1 MSHYHFIKCCCFQLC
16 NVFRTHEM
24 EIDQCLLE
32 SLPLGQRQRLV
43 KRMRCE
49 QIKAYYEREKA
60 FQKQEGFLKKLKH
73 GKNQKVHF
81 NLADMIQDAI
91 IHHDDK
97 EALRLLKE
105 GADPHTPVSSG
116 GSLLHL
122 CARYDNAFIAEIL
135 IDRGVNVNHQD
146 EDFWT
151 PMHIACACDNP
162 DIVLLLIL
170 AGANVLLQDVNG
182 NIPLDYAME
191 GTESSSILLTYLDEN
206 GVDLTSL
213 CQLKV
218 QRPVSMLM
226 DVKHFLSDGGNV
238 NEKNDDG
245 VTLLHMACAS
255 GYKEV
260 VSLLLEHGGD
270 LNIVDNQYWTPL
282 HLAAKY
288 GQTNLVKLLLMHQ
301 ANPNLLNCNEEKASD
316 IAASEFI
323 EEMLLKAEIAWEER
337 VKERLSVPALASEE
351 PYEEILHD
359 LPALSNKLSPLV
371 LPIAKQDSM
380 LEKDIMFKDARK
392 GLCKRQSQDSVPED
406 ATVNVPT
413 KPEQVK
419 LMPPAPSDDLATLSE
434 LNDGSLLYE
443 IQKRFGNNQIYT
455 FIGDILLLVNP
466 FKELPIYSTMVSQ
479 LYLSSSGQPCSSL
492 PPHIFS
498 CAERAFHQLFQEQ
511 RSQCFILSGER
522 GSGKSEAS
530 KQITRH
536 LMCRSGFSRPMFDSK
551 FKHVICILEAFGHA
565 RTTLNDLSSCFIK
578 YFELQFCE
586 RRKHL
591 TGARIYTYMLEKSRL
606 VSQPLGQ
613 SNFLIFYLLMDGL
626 SAEEKYGLHLNNLCA
641 HRYLNQSLPEDVS
654 TAEHSVNREK
664 FALLKQAL
672 NVVGFSNM
680 EVENLFVILAA
691 ILHIGDIRF
700 TALTEANSA
709 FVSDLQLLEQVAGLL
724 QVSPDEL
731 VSALTTD
738 IQYFK
743 GDTIIRRHTV
753 QMAEFYRDLLAK
765 SLFGRLFSFLVN
777 TMNCCLQS
785 QEEHSSTQTLDIGI
799 LDIFGFEEFQK
810 NEFEQLCVNMTN
822 EKMHH
827 YINEVLFLHEQTE
840 CVQEG
845 VAMETA
851 YSPGN
856 QTGVLDFFFQKPSGF
871 LSLLDEESQMMWSME
886 PNLPKKLQSLLE
898 SSNTNAVYSP
908 MKDGNG
914 NVALKD
920 RGAAFRVT
928 HYAGRVTY
936 EIVGAI
942 EKNKDSLS
950 QNLLFVMKTSENVV
964 INHLFQSKLSQTG
977 SLVSSYPSF
986 KFRGHKCALL
996 SKKMT
1001 ASSVIGENRNYL
1013 ELSKLLKKKG
1023 TSSFLQRLEWGGPVT
1038 IATQLRKSLADIIGK
1053 LQKRTPHFV
1062 HCIKPNNSRLP
1073 DTFDNFYVSAQLQYI
1088 GVLDMVKII
1097 RYGYPVRLSFSDF
1110 LSRYKP
1116 LADTL
1121 PVEKKQL
1128 SAAEKCRLVLQQ
1140 CKLQGWQMGVR
1151 KVFLKYWHAGQLND
1165 LCLQL
1170 QRKIIT
1176 CQKVIRG
1183 FLARQHLL
1191 QKRSIRQRE
1200 VTSINSFLQITED
1213 MGLKTYDALV
1223 IQNASDIAR
1232 ENDRLRNEMKAAHH
1246 QEKAEARNK
1255 PEEGAKRAE
1264 DKGGPRHFQYTSIPV
1279 PMAVDGLIQ
1288 SLAGPSTRSPS
1299 LHSVSSLD
1307 DSSGLPSPRKQPP
1320 PKPKR
1325 DPTTRLSASYEAV
1338 SACLWAA
1345 ARESASEALTRPR
1358 PHSDDYSTMKKIP
1371 PRKPK
1376 RSPNTKLSGSSE
1388 EIAGARRRGG
1398 QRCALGVPAPPA
1410 PPARAP
1416 PEPDPEP
1423 EPVYIEMLGRAGSP
1437 EQAEAVYEEMKYFAP
1452 PEASASPPAL
1462 PSDSRNPVPGEEG
1475 DGGCPAAGSCRDA
1488 CDIPAPFPNLL
1499 PHRPP
1504 LLVFPPTPV
1513 TCSPASDESPLTPL
1527 EVKKLPV
1534 LETNLKYPVQ
1544 AEGSSPLSPQ
1554 HARNPKSDG
1563 DGPASPGPPAP
1574 GGSPPTPPPPP
1585 APPTPR
1591 PPTHFAFPPEP
1602 VGAAARAT
1610 AGPDTPR
1617 AHQPP
1622 HSAPAGGACSSLPKA
1637 PYSPGR
1643 AARPEHRKASASS
1656 SSPVPYSPPNC
1667 RALSSPLDELTS
1679 LFNSGRSLLRKS
1691 AAGRRIRD
1699 PEGFETNMNLTGRDD
1714 PGRAEIVSET
1724 QDRNANN
1731 HGIQLSNSLSSAI
1744 TAENGNSV
1752 SNGHPSAEA
1761 LRERKRRPAGAPG
1774 LEAEA
1779 LRGERRLAAPPAA
1792 LGAQG
1797 AAPSSLQEA
1806 HAGEEARR
1814 GLLRPAAFRAVG
1826 LHHVRAAQQ
1835 VDAATLP
1842 GGGRRRGCPVP
1853 GASRGVD
1860 AEPPRT
1866 RQQRPP
1872 GPACACAH
1880 ARTCV
1885 FAPCACAFFLA
1896 GSGGIHPFWLLGSVA
1911 QGPCFPYVAREGPGK
1926 VWGEEGRARRTVAPP
1941 TCSSLARRFS
1951 RTRCAGHTFRFFVG
1965 VVFPWTL
1972 QT

>member
-16 NVFRTHEM
+16 NVFRSHEM

-32 SLPLGQRQRLV
+32 TLPLGQRQRLV

-49 QIKAYYEREKA
+49 QVKAYYEREKA
-60 FQKQEGFLKKLKH
+60 FQKQEGVLKKLKH
-73 GKNQKVHF
+73 GKKQKVHF

-105 GADPHTPVSSG
+105 GVDPHTPVSSG

-135 IDRGVNVNHQD
+135 IDKGVNVNHQD

-162 DIVLLLIL
+162 DIVLLLVL

-182 NIPLDYAME
+182 NIPLDYAVE
-191 GTESSSILLTYLDEN
+191 GTESSCILLTYLDEN

-213 CQLKV
+213 HQMKL
-218 QRPVSMLM
+218 QRPMSMLT
-226 DVKHFLSDGGNV
+226 DVKHFLSCGGNV

-245 VTLLHMACAS
+245 VTLLHMACAG

-270 LNIVDNQYWTPL
+270 LNVADDQHWTPL

-323 EEMLLKAEIAWEER
+323 EEMLLKAEVAWEEKMQEPESAPT
-337 VKERLSVPALASEE
+337 VAQEE
-351 PYEEILHD
+351 PYEEILQD
-359 LPALSNKLSPLV
+359 LPALPSKLSPLV
-371 LPIAKQDSM
+371 LPIAKQDSL
-380 LEKDIMFKDARK
+380 LEKDTMFKDATK
-392 GLCKRQSQDSVPED
+392 GLCKKQSQDSTSEY
-406 ATVNVPT
+406 ATVNGT
-413 KPEQVK
+413 SKPEQIK
-419 LMPPAPSDDLATLSE
+419 LMPPAPNDDLATLSE

-479 LYLSSSGQPCSSL
+479 LYRSGAGQPCSL

-498 CAERAFHQLFQEQ
+498 CAERAFHQLSQEQ
-511 RSQCFILSGER
+511 RPQCFILSGER
-522 GSGKSEAS
+522 GSGKTEAS
-530 KQITRH
+530 KQIMRH
-536 LMCRSGFSRPMFDSK
+536 LTYRSGTSRPIFDSK
-551 FKHVICILEAFGHA
+551 FKHAMCILEAFGHA
-565 RTTLNDLSSCFIK
+565 KTTLNDLSSCFIK
-578 YFELQFCE
+578 YLELQFCE
-586 RRKHL
+586 RKKHL
-591 TGARIYTYMLEKSRL
+591 TGARIYMYMLEKSRL

-641 HRYLNQSLPEDVS
+641 HRYLNQTLRDDVS
-654 TAEHSVNREK
+654 TAEHSLNRER
-664 FALLKQAL
+664 FAVLKQAL
-672 NVVGFSNM
+672 NVVGFSNL

-700 TALTEANSA
+700 TVLNEGDSA
-709 FVSDLQLLEQVAGLL
+709 FVSDLQLLEQVAGML
-724 QVSPDEL
+724 QVSADEL

-743 GDTIIRRHTV
+743 GDMITRRHTIE
-753 QMAEFYRDLLAK
+753 MAEFYRDLLAK
-765 SLFGRLFSFLVN
+765 SLYSRLFSFLVN
-777 TMNCCLQS
+777 SVNCCLHS
-785 QEEHSSTQTLDIGI
+785 QDEPSSMQALDIGI

-827 YINEVLFLHEQTE
+827 YINEVLFLQEQTE

-845 VAMETA
+845 VTMETA

-871 LSLLDEESQMMWSME
+871 LSLLDEQSQMIWSME

-908 MKDGNG
+908 IKDGNG
-914 NVALKD
+914 NVALK
-920 RGAAFRVT
+920 GPGTAFTVM
-928 HYAGRVTY
+928 HYAGRVMY
-936 EIVGAI
+936 EIFGAI

-977 SLVSSYPSF
+977 SLLSSYPSF
-986 KFRGHKCALL
+986 KFRGHKSALL
-996 SKKMT
+996 NKKMT
-1001 ASSVIGENRNYL
+1001 ASSIIGENRNYL

-1023 TSSFLQRLEWGGPVT
+1023 TSTFVQRLERGSPAT
-1038 IATQLRKSLADIIGK
+1038 IASQLRNSLTDIIGK
-1053 LQKRTPHFV
+1053 LQKCTPHFI
-1062 HCIKPNNSRLP
+1062 HCIKPNNSKLP

-1088 GVLDMVKII
+1088 GVLEMVKIV
-1097 RYGYPVRLSFSDF
+1097 RYGYPVRLSFSDC

-1116 LADTL
+1116 LAETL
-1121 PVEKKQL
+1121 PGEKKKL
-1128 SAAEKCRLVLQQ
+1128 STEEKCRLVLQQ
-1140 CKLQGWQMGVR
+1140 CELQGWQMGVR
-1151 KVFLKYWHAGQLND
+1151 KVFLKYWHAKQLND

-1183 FLARQHLL
+1183 FLARQHLM
-1191 QKRSIRQRE
+1191 QKRSIRLQE
-1200 VTSINSFLQITED
+1200 ATSINSFLQITED

-1232 ENDRLRNEMKAAHH
+1232 ENDRLRNEMNATYHK
-1246 QEKAEARNK
+1246 EKLETRNK
-1255 PEEGAKRAE
+1255 QEEGTKRTE
-1264 DKGGPRHFQYTSIPV
+1264 DRVGTRHFHCSSVPV
-1279 PMAVDGLIQ
+1279 PMAVDSLVQ
-1288 SLAGPSTRSPS
+1288 VLAGPSTRSPS
-1299 LHSVSSLD
+1299 LHSVFSLD

-1345 ARESASEALTRPR
+1345 AKDSSTEVLTRPR

-1388 EIAGARRRGG
+1388 EISGARPGAVGAPGTRSRAAGP
-1398 QRCALGVPAPPA
+1398 QCALGVPAPPA
-1410 PPARAP
+1410 PPAHS
-1416 PEPDPEP
+1416 EPEP
-1423 EPVYIEMLGRAGSP
+1423 EPVYIEMVGRAGSP
-1437 EQAEAVYEEMKYFAP
+1437 DQAEAVYEEMKYFAP
-1452 PEASASPPAL
+1452 PEDSGSRGAGSWASVSPPLLCEGRSPITLEDRDAGCHT
-1462 PSDSRNPVPGEEG
+1462 PGP
-1475 DGGCPAAGSCRDA
+1475 CKDA

-1544 AEGSSPLSPQ
+1544 SEGSSPLSPQ
-1554 HARNPKSDG
+1554 YSKNQKGDG
-1563 DGPASPGPPAP
+1563 DRPASPGLPVFN
-1574 GGSPPTPPPPP
+1574 GSHKVSPPSTPPPPP
-1585 APPTPR
+1585 APP
-1591 PPTHFAFPPEP
+1591 
-1602 VGAAARAT
+1602 AT
-1610 AGPDTPR
+1610 A
-1617 AHQPP
+1617 HP
-1622 HSAPAGGACSSLPKA
+1622 HFTFPQGKAATNSDLPKVQKKPNSAPAAGPCSSFSKV
-1637 PYSPGR
+1637 PYSPGKT
-1643 AARPEHRKASASS
+1643 AARVDHRKANSNA
-1656 SSPVPYSPPNC
+1656 SSPVPYSPPNS
-1667 RALSSPLDELTS
+1667 RPLSSPLDELTS
-1679 LFNSGRSLLRKS
+1679 LFNSGRSVLRKS
-1691 AAGRRIRD
+1691 AAGRKIRE
-1699 PEGFETNMNLTGRDD
+1699 PEGFETNMNLTSRDD
-1714 PGRAEIVSET
+1714 PGTSEIASET

-1731 HGIQLSNSLSSAI
+1731 HGLQLSNSLSSAI
-1744 TAENGNSV
+1744 TTENGNPV
-1752 SNGHPSAEA
+1752 SNGVPEEEGFSLLSVSGTATSTFQRHRETHSTQVIHHLRLSENESVALQELLDWRRKLCEEGADWQQMLEHAEPRA
-1761 LRERKRRPAGAPG
+1761 PPPPPCKKPTLLKKPEGAPCSK
-1774 LEAEA
+1774 L
-1779 LRGERRLAAPPAA
+1779 
-1792 LGAQG
+1792 
-1797 AAPSSLQEA
+1797 PSE
-1806 HAGEEARR
+1806 
-1814 GLLRPAAFRAVG
+1814 
-1826 LHHVRAAQQ
+1826 
-1835 VDAATLP
+1835 
-1842 GGGRRRGCPVP
+1842 
-1853 GASRGVD
+1853 
-1860 AEPPRT
+1860 
-1866 RQQRPP
+1866 
-1872 GPACACAH
+1872 
-1880 ARTCV
+1880 
-1885 FAPCACAFFLA
+1885 
-1896 GSGGIHPFWLLGSVA
+1896 FWD
-1911 QGPCFPYVAREGPGK
+1911 
-1926 VWGEEGRARRTVAPP
+1926 T
-1941 TCSSLARRFS
+1941 TI
-1951 RTRCAGHTFRFFVG
+1951 
-1965 VVFPWTL
+1965 
-1972 QT
+1972 

>member
-162 DIVLLLIL
+162 DIVLLLVL

-182 NIPLDYAME
+182 NIPLDYALE

-213 CQLKV
+213 RQMKL
-218 QRPVSMLM
+218 QRPMSMLT
-226 DVKHFLSDGGNV
+226 DVKHFLSGGGNV
-238 NEKNDDG
+238 DEKNDEG

-270 LNIVDNQYWTPL
+270 LNIADNQYWTPL

-301 ANPNLLNCNEEKASD
+301 ANPNLLNCNEEKPSD

-323 EEMLLKAEIAWEER
+323 EEMLLKAEVAWEER
-337 VKERLSVPALASEE
+337 VKEHLSVPALASEE

-359 LPALSNKLSPLV
+359 LPTVSSKLSPLV

-380 LEKDIMFKDARK
+380 LEKDIMFKDATK
-392 GLCKRQSQDSVPED
+392 GLCKRQSQDSILEN
-406 ATVNVPT
+406 ATVNGST

-434 LNDGSLLYE
+434 LNDGTLLYE

-479 LYLSSSGQPCSSL
+479 LYLSSTGQPCSSL

-511 RSQCFILSGER
+511 RPQCFILSGER

-530 KQITRH
+530 KQIMRH
-536 LMCRSGFSRPMFDSK
+536 LTCRSGYSRPMFESK
-551 FKHVICILEAFGHA
+551 FKHVMCILEAFGHA
-565 RTTLNDLSSCFIK
+565 KTTLNDLSSCFIK

-586 RRKHL
+586 RKKHL

-606 VSQPLGQ
+606 ISQPLGQ

-626 SAEEKYGLHLNNLCA
+626 SAEEKYGLHLSNLYA
-641 HRYLNQSLPEDVS
+641 HRYLNQTLPEDIS
-654 TAEHSVNREK
+654 TAEHSLNREK
-664 FALLKQAL
+664 FAILKQAL
-672 NVVGFSNM
+672 NVVGFSNL

-724 QVSPDEL
+724 QVSTEEL
-731 VSALTTD
+731 VSALTSD

-753 QMAEFYRDLLAK
+753 EMAEFYRDLLAK
-765 SLFGRLFSFLVN
+765 SMFSRLFSFLVN
-777 TMNCCLQS
+777 TMNCCLHS
-785 QEEHSSTQTLDIGI
+785 QDEHSSTQTLDIGI

-856 QTGVLDFFFQKPSGF
+856 QAGVLDFFFQKPSGF
-871 LSLLDEESQMMWSME
+871 LSLLDEESQMIWSME

-914 NVALKD
+914 NVALRD
-920 RGAAFRVT
+920 QGAAFT
-928 HYAGRVTY
+928 TMHYAGRVMY

-964 INHLFQSKLSQTG
+964 IHHLFQSKLSQTG

-986 KFRGHKCALL
+986 KFRGHKSALL
-996 SKKMT
+996 SKKT
-1001 ASSVIGENRNYL
+1001 GASSIIGENRNYL

-1023 TSSFLQRLEWGGPVT
+1023 TSTFLQRLERGGPVT
-1038 IATQLRKSLADIIGK
+1038 IASQLRKSLTDIIGK

-1110 LSRYKP
+1110 LLRYKP

-1121 PVEKKQL
+1121 LGEKKQL
-1128 SAAEKCRLVLQQ
+1128 SAEEKCRLVLQQ

-1151 KVFLKYWHAGQLND
+1151 KVFLKYWHANQLND
-1165 LCLQL
+1165 MCLQL

-1176 CQKVIRG
+1176 CQKVVRG

-1191 QKRSIRQRE
+1191 QKRSIRQQE

-1232 ENDRLRNEMKAAHH
+1232 ENDRLRNEMNAIYHK
-1246 QEKAEARNK
+1246 EKVETRNK
-1255 PEEGAKRAE
+1255 PEEGIKRAE
-1264 DKGGPRHFQYTSIPV
+1264 DKGGPKHFHYGSIPV

-1345 ARESASEALTRPR
+1345 ARESAGEGQRREGGEHLVEALMLCLPVSVPTAVLLVGERC
-1358 PHSDDYSTMKKIP
+1358 
-1371 PRKPK
+1371 
-1376 RSPNTKLSGSSE
+1376 SE
-1388 EIAGARRRGG
+1388 GT
-1398 QRCALGVPAPPA
+1398 
-1410 PPARAP
+1410 
-1416 PEPDPEP
+1416 
-1423 EPVYIEMLGRAGSP
+1423 
-1437 EQAEAVYEEMKYFAP
+1437 
-1452 PEASASPPAL
+1452 
-1462 PSDSRNPVPGEEG
+1462 G
-1475 DGGCPAAGSCRDA
+1475 DGLRCPQLMERDLDSDLCIRSGGDGPREVSSA
-1488 CDIPAPFPNLL
+1488 
-1499 PHRPP
+1499 
-1504 LLVFPPTPV
+1504 TPV
-1513 TCSPASDESPLTPL
+1513 TCSQASDESRLTPL

-1534 LETNLKYPVQ
+1534 LKTNLKYPVP
-1544 AEGSSPLSPQ
+1544 AEGPSPPSPQ
-1554 HARNPKSDG
+1554 HPRNQNGDG
-1563 DGPASPGPPAP
+1563 DPPAAP
-1574 GGSPPTPPPPP
+1574 GSPPTPPPAPP
-1585 APPTPR
+1585 APPAPLAAR
-1591 PPTHFAFPPEP
+1591 PPAPFAAPPEP
-1602 VGAAARAT
+1602 AGGAAGRAT
-1610 AGPDTPR
+1610 GVAGPDVPK
-1617 AHQPP
+1617 APQPG
-1622 HSAPAGGACSSLPKA
+1622 SAPAGGPGGPLPKA

-1643 AARPEHRKASASS
+1643 VARAEPWKASAG
-1656 SSPVPYSPPNC
+1656 PPN
-1667 RALSSPLDELTS
+1667 A
-1679 LFNSGRSLLRKS
+1679 
-1691 AAGRRIRD
+1691 
-1699 PEGFETNMNLTGRDD
+1699 GFETNMNLSGRDD
-1714 PGRAEIVSET
+1714 PGRSEIASET

-1731 HGIQLSNSLSSAI
+1731 HGIQLPNSLSSAI
-1744 TAENGNSV
+1744 TAENGNSI
-1752 SNGHPSAEA
+1752 SNGLPEEDGFSRLSVSSSTPSSFQRQRESHTTQVIHQLRLSENESVALQELLDWRRKLCEGREDWQHLLHPSEP
-1761 LRERKRRPAGAPG
+1761 R
-1774 LEAEA
+1774 
-1779 LRGERRLAAPPAA
+1779 APPPPPCKKPS
-1792 LGAQG
+1792 LVKKPEGASCG
-1797 AAPSSLQEA
+1797 RLPSELWDSSL
-1806 HAGEEARR
+1806 
-1814 GLLRPAAFRAVG
+1814 
-1826 LHHVRAAQQ
+1826 
-1835 VDAATLP
+1835 
-1842 GGGRRRGCPVP
+1842 
-1853 GASRGVD
+1853 
-1860 AEPPRT
+1860 
-1866 RQQRPP
+1866 
-1872 GPACACAH
+1872 
-1880 ARTCV
+1880 
-1885 FAPCACAFFLA
+1885 
-1896 GSGGIHPFWLLGSVA
+1896 
-1911 QGPCFPYVAREGPGK
+1911 
-1926 VWGEEGRARRTVAPP
+1926 
-1941 TCSSLARRFS
+1941 
-1951 RTRCAGHTFRFFVG
+1951 
-1965 VVFPWTL
+1965 
-1972 QT
+1972 

>member
-73 GKNQKVHF
+73 GKSQKVHF

-105 GADPHTPVSSG
+105 GADPHTAVSSG

-162 DIVLLLIL
+162 DIVLLLVL
-170 AGANVLLQDVNG
+170 AGADVLLQDVNG
-182 NIPLDYAME
+182 NIPLDYAIE
-191 GTESSSILLTYLDEN
+191 GTESSFILLTYLDEH

-213 CQLKV
+213 RQMKL
-218 QRPVSMLM
+218 QRPLAMLT
-226 DVKHFLSDGGNV
+226 DVKHFLSGGGNV
-238 NEKNDDG
+238 DEKNEEG

-260 VSLLLEHGGD
+260 VTLLLEHGGD
-270 LNIVDNQYWTPL
+270 LNIADNQHWTPL

-301 ANPNLLNCNEEKASD
+301 ANPNLLNCNEEKPSD

-323 EEMLLKAEIAWEER
+323 EEMLLKAEVAWEER

-359 LPALSNKLSPLV
+359 LPALSSKLSPLV

-380 LEKDIMFKDARK
+380 LEKDIMFKDATK
-392 GLCKRQSQDSVPED
+392 GLCKRQSQDSIPEN
-406 ATVNVPT
+406 ATVNGPT
-413 KPEQVK
+413 KPEPVK
-419 LMPPAPSDDLATLSE
+419 LMLPAPSDDLATLSE
-434 LNDGSLLYE
+434 LNDGTLLYE

-479 LYLSSSGQPCSSL
+479 LYLSSTGQPCSSL

-511 RSQCFILSGER
+511 RPQCFILSGER

-530 KQITRH
+530 KQIMRH
-536 LMCRSGFSRPMFDSK
+536 LSCRSGPRRPMLDSK
-551 FKHVICILEAFGHA
+551 FKHVMCILEAFGHA
-565 RTTLNDLSSCFIK
+565 KTTLNDLSSCFIK

-586 RRKHL
+586 RKKHL

-626 SAEEKYGLHLNNLCA
+626 SAEEKYGLHLSNLRA
-641 HRYLNQSLPEDVS
+641 HRYLNQTRPEDVS
-654 TAEHSVNREK
+654 TAELSLNREK
-664 FALLKQAL
+664 FTLLKQAL
-672 NVVGFSNM
+672 NVIGFSHL

-724 QVSPDEL
+724 QVSTDEL
-731 VSALTTD
+731 LSALTTD
-738 IQYFK
+738 IQYLK

-753 QMAEFYRDLLAK
+753 EMAEFYRDLLAK

-777 TMNCCLQS
+777 TINGCLHS
-785 QEEHSSTQTLDIGI
+785 QDEHSSPQTLDIGI

-845 VAMETA
+845 VTMETA

-871 LSLLDEESQMMWSME
+871 LSLLDEESQMIWSME

-914 NVALKD
+914 NMALKD
-920 RGAAFRVT
+920 QGTAFT
-928 HYAGRVTY
+928 TMHYAGRVMY

-942 EKNKDSLS
+942 EKNKDTLS

-964 INHLFQSKLSQTG
+964 IHHLFQSKLSQTG

-986 KFRGHKCALL
+986 KFRGQKSTLL
-996 SKKMT
+996 SKKT
-1001 ASSVIGENRNYL
+1001 AASSIIGENRNYL

-1023 TSSFLQRLEWGGPVT
+1023 ASTFLQRLERGGPIT
-1038 IATQLRKSLADIIGK
+1038 IASQLRKSLTDIIGK
-1053 LQKRTPHFV
+1053 LQKRTPHFI

-1088 GVLDMVKII
+1088 GVLDMVKTI

-1116 LADTL
+1116 LAHTL
-1121 PVEKKQL
+1121 PGEKPPL
-1128 SAAEKCRLVLQQ
+1128 SAEEKCRLVLQR

-1151 KVFLKYWHAGQLND
+1151 KVFLKYWHADQLND
-1165 LCLQL
+1165 LCLRL
-1170 QRKIIT
+1170 QRKIII
-1176 CQKVIRG
+1176 CQKVVRG

-1191 QKRSIRQRE
+1191 QKRSIRQQE

-1232 ENDRLRNEMKAAHH
+1232 ENDRLRNEMNATYHKA
-1246 QEKAEARNK
+1246 KVEARHK
-1255 PEEGAKRAE
+1255 PEEGTKRAE
-1264 DKGGPRHFQYTSIPV
+1264 DRAGPRHGHYSSVPV
-1279 PMAVDGLIQ
+1279 PLAVDGLIQ
-1288 SLAGPSTRSPS
+1288 ALAGPSTRSPS

-1307 DSSGLPSPRKQPP
+1307 EGSGLPSPRKQPP

-1345 ARESASEALTRPR
+1345 ARESAGEGLTRPR

-1398 QRCALGVPAPPA
+1398 PQRAPGVPAPPA
-1410 PPARAP
+1410 PPTRAP
-1416 PEPDPEP
+1416 PEPEP
-1423 EPVYIEMLGRAGSP
+1423 EPVYIEMVGRAGSP

-1452 PEASASPPAL
+1452 PEVSASPPL
-1462 PSDSRNPVPGEEG
+1462 LSDTRNRVTCEDGE
-1475 DGGCPAAGSCRDA
+1475 GGGQATAGPCKDA

-1554 HARNPKSDG
+1554 HAKNQKGDG
-1563 DGPASPGPPAP
+1563 DRPASPCPLAAS
-1574 GGSPPTPPPPP
+1574 GSPATPPPPP
-1585 APPTPR
+1585 APPAPPAPR

-1602 VGAAARAT
+1602 LGNAGRAACPS
-1610 AGPDTPR
+1610 PDVPK
-1617 AHQPP
+1617 APQPP
-1622 HSAPAGGACSSLPKA
+1622 HSAPAGGPCGSFSKA

-1643 AARPEHRKASASS
+1643 AARAEHRKASASP

-1667 RALSSPLDELTS
+1667 RALGSPLDELTS
-1679 LFNSGRSLLRKS
+1679 LFSSGRSVLRRS
-1691 AAGRRIRD
+1691 AAGRRIRE
-1699 PEGFETNMNLTGRDD
+1699 PEGFETNMNFTGREDA
-1714 PGRAEIVSET
+1714 GRSEIASET

-1731 HGIQLSNSLSSAI
+1731 RGIQLSNSLSSAI
-1744 TAENGNSV
+1744 AAENGNSV
-1752 SNGHPSAEA
+1752 SNGLPEEDGLCGLSVSSSTTSSFQRPRESHTTQVIQQLRLSQNESAALQELLDWRRKLCEGREDWQRLLHPPEP
-1761 LRERKRRPAGAPG
+1761 R
-1774 LEAEA
+1774 
-1779 LRGERRLAAPPAA
+1779 APP
-1792 LGAQG
+1792 
-1797 AAPSSLQEA
+1797 P
-1806 HAGEEARR
+1806 
-1814 GLLRPAAFRAVG
+1814 PPCKKP
-1826 LHHVRAAQQ
+1826 
-1835 VDAATLP
+1835 TLVKKP
-1842 GGGRRRGCPVP
+1842 E
-1853 GASRGVD
+1853 GASCGRLPSELWD
-1860 AEPPRT
+1860 
-1866 RQQRPP
+1866 
-1872 GPACACAH
+1872 
-1880 ARTCV
+1880 
-1885 FAPCACAFFLA
+1885 
-1896 GSGGIHPFWLLGSVA
+1896 SGL
-1911 QGPCFPYVAREGPGK
+1911 
-1926 VWGEEGRARRTVAPP
+1926 
-1941 TCSSLARRFS
+1941 
-1951 RTRCAGHTFRFFVG
+1951 
-1965 VVFPWTL
+1965 
-1972 QT
+1972 

>member
-1 MSHYHFIKCCCFQLC
+1 MSCFQLC

-218 QRPVSMLM
+218 QRPVSMLT

-359 LPALSNKLSPLV
+359 LPALSSKLSPLV

-551 FKHVICILEAFGHA
+551 FKHGLLVVILHPPKISPGFKEEPERPISREDKVVICILEAFGHA

-700 TALTEANSA
+700 TALTETNSA

-777 TMNCCLQS
+777 TVNCCLQS

-1038 IATQLRKSLADIIGK
+1038 IASQLRKSLADIIGK

-1128 SAAEKCRLVLQQ
+1128 SAEEKCRLVLQQ

-1398 QRCALGVPAPPA
+1398 PRCALGVPAPPA

-1416 PEPDPEP
+1416 PEPEP

-1475 DGGCPAAGSCRDA
+1475 DGGCPASGSCRDA

-1585 APPTPR
+1585 APPAPR

-1610 AGPDTPR
+1610 AVPDAPR

-1643 AARPEHRKASASS
+1643 AARPEHRKASASP

-1752 SNGHPSAEA
+1752 SNGLPEEEGFPRFSVSTFTTSSFQRQRETHTTQVIHQLRLSENESVALQELLDWRRKLCEGRGDWQHLLQPSEP
-1761 LRERKRRPAGAPG
+1761 R
-1774 LEAEA
+1774 
-1779 LRGERRLAAPPAA
+1779 APP
-1792 LGAQG
+1792 
-1797 AAPSSLQEA
+1797 P
-1806 HAGEEARR
+1806 
-1814 GLLRPAAFRAVG
+1814 PPCKKP
-1826 LHHVRAAQQ
+1826 
-1835 VDAATLP
+1835 TLVKKP
-1842 GGGRRRGCPVP
+1842 D
-1853 GASRGVD
+1853 GAS
-1860 AEPPRT
+1860 
-1866 RQQRPP
+1866 
-1872 GPACACAH
+1872 C
-1880 ARTCV
+1880 
-1885 FAPCACAFFLA
+1885 
-1896 GSGGIHPFWLLGSVA
+1896 
-1911 QGPCFPYVAREGPGK
+1911 
-1926 VWGEEGRARRTVAPP
+1926 GRLPSELWDSTM
-1941 TCSSLARRFS
+1941 
-1951 RTRCAGHTFRFFVG
+1951 
-1965 VVFPWTL
+1965 
-1972 QT
+1972 

>member
-1 MSHYHFIKCCCFQLC
+1 
-16 NVFRTHEM
+16 M

-32 SLPLGQRQRLV
+32 TLPLGQRQRLV

-49 QIKAYYEREKA
+49 QVKAYYEREKA
-60 FQKQEGFLKKLKH
+60 FQKQEGVLKKLKH
-73 GKNQKVHF
+73 GKKQKVHF

-105 GADPHTPVSSG
+105 GVDPHTPVSSG

-135 IDRGVNVNHQD
+135 IDKGVNVNHQD

-162 DIVLLLIL
+162 DIVLLLVL

-182 NIPLDYAME
+182 NIPLDYAVE
-191 GTESSSILLTYLDEN
+191 GTESSCILLTYLDEN

-213 CQLKV
+213 HQMKL
-218 QRPVSMLM
+218 QRPMSMLT
-226 DVKHFLSDGGNV
+226 DVKHFLSCGGNV

-245 VTLLHMACAS
+245 VTLLHMACAG

-270 LNIVDNQYWTPL
+270 LNVADDQHWTPL

-323 EEMLLKAEIAWEER
+323 EEMLLKAEVAWEEKMQEPESAPT
-337 VKERLSVPALASEE
+337 VAQEE
-351 PYEEILHD
+351 PYEEILQD
-359 LPALSNKLSPLV
+359 LPALPSKLSPLV
-371 LPIAKQDSM
+371 LPIAKQDSL
-380 LEKDIMFKDARK
+380 LEKDTMFKDATK
-392 GLCKRQSQDSVPED
+392 GLCKKQSQDSTSEY
-406 ATVNVPT
+406 ATVNGT
-413 KPEQVK
+413 SKPEQIK
-419 LMPPAPSDDLATLSE
+419 LMPPAPNDDLATLSE

-479 LYLSSSGQPCSSL
+479 LYRSGAGQPCSL

-498 CAERAFHQLFQEQ
+498 CAERAFHQLSQEQ
-511 RSQCFILSGER
+511 RPQCFILSGER
-522 GSGKSEAS
+522 GSGKTEAS
-530 KQITRH
+530 KQIMRH
-536 LMCRSGFSRPMFDSK
+536 LTYRSGTSRPIFDSK
-551 FKHVICILEAFGHA
+551 FKHAMCILEAFGHA
-565 RTTLNDLSSCFIK
+565 KTTLNDLSSCFIK
-578 YFELQFCE
+578 YLELQFCE
-586 RRKHL
+586 RKKHL
-591 TGARIYTYMLEKSRL
+591 TGARIYMYMLEKSRL

-641 HRYLNQSLPEDVS
+641 HRYLNQTLRDDVS
-654 TAEHSVNREK
+654 TAEHSLNRER
-664 FALLKQAL
+664 FAVLKQAL
-672 NVVGFSNM
+672 NVVGFSNL

-700 TALTEANSA
+700 TVLNEGDSA
-709 FVSDLQLLEQVAGLL
+709 FVSDLQLLEQVAGML
-724 QVSPDEL
+724 QVSADEL

-743 GDTIIRRHTV
+743 GDMITRRHTIE
-753 QMAEFYRDLLAK
+753 MAEFYRDLLAK
-765 SLFGRLFSFLVN
+765 SLYSRLFSFLVN
-777 TMNCCLQS
+777 SVNCCLHS
-785 QEEHSSTQTLDIGI
+785 QDEPSSMQALDIGI

-827 YINEVLFLHEQTE
+827 YINEVLFLQEQTE

-845 VAMETA
+845 VTMETA

-871 LSLLDEESQMMWSME
+871 LSLLDEQSQMIWSME

-908 MKDGNG
+908 IKDGNG
-914 NVALKD
+914 NVALK
-920 RGAAFRVT
+920 GPGTAFTVM
-928 HYAGRVTY
+928 HYAGRVMY
-936 EIVGAI
+936 EIFGAI

-977 SLVSSYPSF
+977 SLLSSYPSF
-986 KFRGHKCALL
+986 KFRGHKSALL
-996 SKKMT
+996 NKKMT
-1001 ASSVIGENRNYL
+1001 ASSIIGENRNYL

-1023 TSSFLQRLEWGGPVT
+1023 TSTFVQRLERGSPAT
-1038 IATQLRKSLADIIGK
+1038 IASQLRNSLTDIIGK
-1053 LQKRTPHFV
+1053 LQKCTPHFI
-1062 HCIKPNNSRLP
+1062 HCIKPNNSKLP

-1088 GVLDMVKII
+1088 GVLEMVKIV
-1097 RYGYPVRLSFSDF
+1097 RYGYPVRLSFSDC

-1116 LADTL
+1116 LAETL
-1121 PVEKKQL
+1121 PGEKKKL
-1128 SAAEKCRLVLQQ
+1128 STEEKCRLVLQQ
-1140 CKLQGWQMGVR
+1140 CELQGWQMGVR
-1151 KVFLKYWHAGQLND
+1151 KVFLKYWHAKQLND

-1183 FLARQHLL
+1183 FLARQHLM
-1191 QKRSIRQRE
+1191 QKRSIRLQE
-1200 VTSINSFLQITED
+1200 ATSINSFLQITED

-1232 ENDRLRNEMKAAHH
+1232 ENDRLRNEMNATYHK
-1246 QEKAEARNK
+1246 EKLETRNK
-1255 PEEGAKRAE
+1255 QEEGTKRTE
-1264 DKGGPRHFQYTSIPV
+1264 DRVGTRHFHCSSVPV
-1279 PMAVDGLIQ
+1279 PMAVDSLVQ
-1288 SLAGPSTRSPS
+1288 VLAGPSTRSPS
-1299 LHSVSSLD
+1299 LHSVFSLD

-1345 ARESASEALTRPR
+1345 AKDSSTEVLTRPR

-1388 EIAGARRRGG
+1388 EISGARPGAVGAPGTRSRAAGP
-1398 QRCALGVPAPPA
+1398 QCALGVPAPPA
-1410 PPARAP
+1410 PPAHS
-1416 PEPDPEP
+1416 EPEP
-1423 EPVYIEMLGRAGSP
+1423 EPVYIEMVGRAGSP
-1437 EQAEAVYEEMKYFAP
+1437 DQAEAVYEEMKYFAP
-1452 PEASASPPAL
+1452 PEDSGSRGAGSWASVSPPLLCEGRSPITLEDRDAGCHT
-1462 PSDSRNPVPGEEG
+1462 PGP
-1475 DGGCPAAGSCRDA
+1475 CKDA

-1544 AEGSSPLSPQ
+1544 SEGSSPLSPQ
-1554 HARNPKSDG
+1554 YSKNQKGDG
-1563 DGPASPGPPAP
+1563 DRPASPGLPVFN
-1574 GGSPPTPPPPP
+1574 GSHKVSPPSTPPPPP
-1585 APPTPR
+1585 APP
-1591 PPTHFAFPPEP
+1591 
-1602 VGAAARAT
+1602 AT
-1610 AGPDTPR
+1610 A
-1617 AHQPP
+1617 HP
-1622 HSAPAGGACSSLPKA
+1622 HFTFPQGKAATNSDLPKVQKKPNSAPAAGPCSSFSKV
-1637 PYSPGR
+1637 PYSPGKT
-1643 AARPEHRKASASS
+1643 AARVDHRKANSNA
-1656 SSPVPYSPPNC
+1656 SSPVPYSPPNS
-1667 RALSSPLDELTS
+1667 RPLSSPLDELTS
-1679 LFNSGRSLLRKS
+1679 LFNSGRSVLRKS
-1691 AAGRRIRD
+1691 AAGRKIRE
-1699 PEGFETNMNLTGRDD
+1699 PEGFETNMNLTSRDD
-1714 PGRAEIVSET
+1714 PGTSEIASET

-1731 HGIQLSNSLSSAI
+1731 HGLQLSNSLSSAI
-1744 TAENGNSV
+1744 TTENGNPV
-1752 SNGHPSAEA
+1752 SNGVPEEEGFSLLSVSGTATSTFQRHRETHSTQVIHHLRLSENESVALQELLDWRRKLCEEGADWQQMLEHAEPRA
-1761 LRERKRRPAGAPG
+1761 PPPPPCKKPTLLKKPEGAPCSK
-1774 LEAEA
+1774 L
-1779 LRGERRLAAPPAA
+1779 
-1792 LGAQG
+1792 
-1797 AAPSSLQEA
+1797 PSE
-1806 HAGEEARR
+1806 
-1814 GLLRPAAFRAVG
+1814 
-1826 LHHVRAAQQ
+1826 
-1835 VDAATLP
+1835 
-1842 GGGRRRGCPVP
+1842 
-1853 GASRGVD
+1853 
-1860 AEPPRT
+1860 
-1866 RQQRPP
+1866 
-1872 GPACACAH
+1872 
-1880 ARTCV
+1880 
-1885 FAPCACAFFLA
+1885 
-1896 GSGGIHPFWLLGSVA
+1896 FWD
-1911 QGPCFPYVAREGPGK
+1911 
-1926 VWGEEGRARRTVAPP
+1926 T
-1941 TCSSLARRFS
+1941 TI
-1951 RTRCAGHTFRFFVG
+1951 
-1965 VVFPWTL
+1965 
-1972 QT
+1972 

>member
-1 MSHYHFIKCCCFQLC
+1 
-16 NVFRTHEM
+16 M

-162 DIVLLLIL
+162 DIVLLLVL

-182 NIPLDYAME
+182 NIPLDYALE

-213 CQLKV
+213 RQMKL
-218 QRPVSMLM
+218 QRPMSMLT
-226 DVKHFLSDGGNV
+226 DVKHFLSGGGNV
-238 NEKNDDG
+238 DEKNDEG

-270 LNIVDNQYWTPL
+270 LNIADNQYWTPL

-301 ANPNLLNCNEEKASD
+301 ANPNLLNCNEEKPSD

-323 EEMLLKAEIAWEER
+323 EEMLLKAEVAWEER
-337 VKERLSVPALASEE
+337 VKEHLSVPALASEE

-359 LPALSNKLSPLV
+359 LPTVSSKLSPLV

-380 LEKDIMFKDARK
+380 LEKDIMFKDATK
-392 GLCKRQSQDSVPED
+392 GLCKRQSQDSILEN
-406 ATVNVPT
+406 ATVNGST

-434 LNDGSLLYE
+434 LNDGTLLYE

-479 LYLSSSGQPCSSL
+479 LYLSSTGQPCSSL

-511 RSQCFILSGER
+511 RPQCFILSGER

-530 KQITRH
+530 KQIMRH
-536 LMCRSGFSRPMFDSK
+536 LTCRSGYSRPMFESK
-551 FKHVICILEAFGHA
+551 FKHVMCILEAFGHA
-565 RTTLNDLSSCFIK
+565 KTTLNDLSSCFIK

-586 RRKHL
+586 RKKHL

-606 VSQPLGQ
+606 ISQPLGQ

-626 SAEEKYGLHLNNLCA
+626 SAEEKYGLHLSNLYA
-641 HRYLNQSLPEDVS
+641 HRYLNQTLPEDIS
-654 TAEHSVNREK
+654 TAEHSLNREK
-664 FALLKQAL
+664 FAILKQAL
-672 NVVGFSNM
+672 NVVGFSNL

-724 QVSPDEL
+724 QVSTEEL
-731 VSALTTD
+731 VSALTSD

-753 QMAEFYRDLLAK
+753 EMAEFYRDLLAK
-765 SLFGRLFSFLVN
+765 SMFSRLFSFLVN
-777 TMNCCLQS
+777 TMNCCLHS
-785 QEEHSSTQTLDIGI
+785 QDEHSSTQTLDIGI

-856 QTGVLDFFFQKPSGF
+856 QAGVLDFFFQKPSGF
-871 LSLLDEESQMMWSME
+871 LSLLDEESQMIWSME

-914 NVALKD
+914 NVALRD
-920 RGAAFRVT
+920 QGAAFT
-928 HYAGRVTY
+928 TMHYAGRVMY

-964 INHLFQSKLSQTG
+964 IHHLFQSKLSQTG

-986 KFRGHKCALL
+986 KFRGHKSALL
-996 SKKMT
+996 SKKT
-1001 ASSVIGENRNYL
+1001 GASSIIGENRNYL

-1023 TSSFLQRLEWGGPVT
+1023 TSTFLQRLERGGPVT
-1038 IATQLRKSLADIIGK
+1038 IASQLRKSLTDIIGK

-1121 PVEKKQL
+1121 PGEKKQL
-1128 SAAEKCRLVLQQ
+1128 SAEEKCRLVLQQ

-1151 KVFLKYWHAGQLND
+1151 KVFLKYWHANQLND
-1165 LCLQL
+1165 MCLQL

-1176 CQKVIRG
+1176 CQKVVRG

-1191 QKRSIRQRE
+1191 QKRSIRQQE

-1232 ENDRLRNEMKAAHH
+1232 ENDRLRNEMNAIYHK
-1246 QEKAEARNK
+1246 EKVETRNK
-1255 PEEGAKRAE
+1255 PEEGIKSSHQAPAAQRRLQRHEE
-1264 DKGGPRHFQYTSIPV
+1264 DSSPQAQAQPPHEAQRLLRGDRGRPAQRRPAARSRGGGPR
-1279 PMAVDGLIQ
+1279 A
-1288 SLAGPSTRSPS
+1288 
-1299 LHSVSSLD
+1299 
-1307 DSSGLPSPRKQPP
+1307 PR
-1320 PKPKR
+1320 
-1325 DPTTRLSASYEAV
+1325 A
-1338 SACLWAA
+1338 
-1345 ARESASEALTRPR
+1345 
-1358 PHSDDYSTMKKIP
+1358 
-1371 PRKPK
+1371 
-1376 RSPNTKLSGSSE
+1376 
-1388 EIAGARRRGG
+1388 
-1398 QRCALGVPAPPA
+1398 PAPRAPRA
-1410 PPARAP
+1410 PPARALRE
-1416 PEPDPEP
+1416 PEPEPQPEPEPEP

-1437 EQAEAVYEEMKYFAP
+1437 EQAEAVYEEMKYSAP
-1452 PEASASPPAL
+1452 PGAAAAPPL
-1462 PSDSRNPVPGEEG
+1462 LGGCRNPGTWADG
-1475 DGGCPAAGSCRDA
+1475 DAAGQAAGPCRDA

-1534 LETNLKYPVQ
+1534 LETNLKYPVP
-1544 AEGSSPLSPQ
+1544 AEGPSPPSPQ
-1554 HARNPKSDG
+1554 HARSQKGDG
-1563 DGPASPGPPAP
+1563 DPPASPG
-1574 GGSPPTPPPPP
+1574 SPP
-1585 APPTPR
+1585 APPAPPAAR
-1591 PPTHFAFPPEP
+1591 PPAHFAFPPEP
-1602 VGAAARAT
+1602 AGSAAARAAVA
-1610 AGPDTPR
+1610 AGPDVPK
-1617 AHQPP
+1617 APQPG
-1622 HSAPAGGACSSLPKA
+1622 SAPAGGPGGPLPKA

-1643 AARPEHRKASASS
+1643 VARAEPWKASAGPP
-1656 SSPVPYSPPNC
+1656 SPVPYSPPNC
-1667 RALSSPLDELTS
+1667 RALGSPLDELTS
-1679 LFNSGRSLLRKS
+1679 LFSSGRSVLRKS

-1699 PEGFETNMNLTGRDD
+1699 PEGFETNMNLSGRDD
-1714 PGRAEIVSET
+1714 PGRSEIASET

-1731 HGIQLSNSLSSAI
+1731 HGIQLPNSLSSAV
-1744 TAENGNSV
+1744 TAENGNSI
-1752 SNGHPSAEA
+1752 SNGLPEEDGFSRLSVSSSTPSSFQRQRESHTTTCGLALPSAQ
-1761 LRERKRRPAGAPG
+1761 G
-1774 LEAEA
+1774 LILET
-1779 LRGERRLAAPPAA
+1779 RDR
-1792 LGAQG
+1792 
-1797 AAPSSLQEA
+1797 
-1806 HAGEEARR
+1806 
-1814 GLLRPAAFRAVG
+1814 
-1826 LHHVRAAQQ
+1826 
-1835 VDAATLP
+1835 
-1842 GGGRRRGCPVP
+1842 VP
-1853 GASRGVD
+1853 HR
-1860 AEPPRT
+1860 
-1866 RQQRPP
+1866 
-1872 GPACACAH
+1872 
-1880 ARTCV
+1880 
-1885 FAPCACAFFLA
+1885 APCMEPASPSACVSAPL
-1896 GSGGIHPFWLLGSVA
+1896 SV
-1911 QGPCFPYVAREGPGK
+1911 
-1926 VWGEEGRARRTVAPP
+1926 
-1941 TCSSLARRFS
+1941 SLMNK
-1951 RTRCAGHTFRFFVG
+1951 
-1965 VVFPWTL
+1965 
-1972 QT
+1972 